1 MLPILII
8 TLLLTLTTIQNQQNL
23 VLNNLAT
30 TAPKNITL
38 CFNITQNLII
48 NVTAFSGTDQEKI
61 QTALNMVPPE
71 GATVYI
77 PDGTW
82 EACNLTAK
90 SKTII
95 MGGEKTTLKRPSNT
109 TTPFITFTNA
119 SDFAIL
125 NITFDGQNI
134 PDATGV
140 YITNSTNFLIYNN
153 TFKDISRNALKI
165 SGKSTNFTIKNN
177 KFINTNNAPLM
188 VFGSPGTRE
197 IANFT
202 ITANTII
209 NSTENGKIAVAFA
222 SDGIISGNIVLNSQH
237 GIGTRG
243 ISNIIMENNT
253 IINCKGYGIYLGTQ
267 PTDPGS
273 WNITIENNYIANNSI
288 GLARYYGTQP
298 IKQSRVM
305 NNIIVNNTQYD
316 VQIDFPATFIKNI
329 FTSKE
334 KIKILTPPIEF
345 KENTN
350 MKGEPIIPAD
360 INNDQKVDAKDIG
373 ITATLFGTNYES
385 PKWNPACDV
394 IEDGV
399 IDSKDLGF
407 ICKCFGKK

>member
-1 MLPILII
+1 LII
-8 TLLLTLTTIQNQQNL
+8 TTLLITLTTIQNQQNL
-23 VLNNLAT
+23 ALNNLAT
-30 TAPKNITL
+30 AVPENIIPCLNT
-38 CFNITQNLII
+38 TQNLII

-82 EACNLTAK
+82 EAYNLTAK

-95 MGGEKTTLKRPSNT
+95 MGGEKTILKRPSNT

-119 SDFAIL
+119 SDFAII

-134 PDATGV
+134 PDATGI
-140 YITNSTNFLIYNN
+140 YITNSTNFLVYNN
-153 TFKDISRNALKI
+153 TFKDISKNALKI

-177 KFINTNNAPLM
+177 KFINTNNAPLTI
-188 VFGSPGTRE
+188 FGSPGTRE

-243 ISNIIMENNT
+243 ISNIMIENNT

-267 PTDPGS
+267 PADPGS
-273 WNITIENNYIANNSI
+273 WNITIKNNYITNNSI
-288 GLARYYGTQP
+288 GLARYYGNQP

-305 NNIIVNNTQYD
+305 NNVIVNNTQYD
-316 VQIDFPATFIKNI
+316 VQIDFPATFIKNT
-329 FTSKE
+329 FTSKG

-345 KENTN
+345 EENTN
-350 MKGEPIIPAD
+350 IEGKPIIPAD

-394 IEDGV
+394 IENGV